1 MPIAVS
7 MIIRTLVLDFDG
19 LILDTETPMRDA
31 WHELL
36 KEHRL
41 CISEEDWARMLGS
54 SEDPVE
60 IYNVLEDHLGRPVDR
75 GALRER
81 RMIRELELLSKNG
94 VLPGVREIIAE
105 AKSMGLK
112 LAIASSSDHAWVE
125 GLLSRHALQIMFDVI
140 VCSDDVERTKPFP
153 DLYQT
158 ALERL
163 NVLSTEAIAFED
175 SQHGVLAA
183 KRAGLFCVAVPNDVT
198 RCLSFADADLVVDRI
213 DDRTICEYIRL
224 ALHRDALSNDAA
236 V

>member
-1 MPIAVS
+1 MV
-7 MIIRTLVLDFDG
+7 IRSLILDFDG

-36 KEHRL
+36 KEYHLRV
-41 CISEEDWARMLGS
+41 SEEDWARMLGS

-60 IYNVLEDHLGRPVDR
+60 IYNVLEAHLGRPVDR

-81 RMIRELELLSKNG
+81 RMIRELELLSENG
-94 VLPGVREIIAE
+94 VLPGVRELITE
-105 AKSMGLK
+105 AKSIGLK
-112 LAIASSSDHAWVE
+112 LAVASSSDHAWVE
-125 GLLSRHALQIMFDVI
+125 GLLSRHALQLVFDVI

-153 DLYQT
+153 DLYRT

-163 NVLSTEAIAFED
+163 NVLKTEAIAFED

-198 RCLSFADADLVVDRI
+198 RCLSFADADLVVSRI
-213 DDRTICEYIRL
+213 DDRTIREYACL
-224 ALHRDALSNDAA
+224 ALRRTDPSADAA